1 MKLIEGVVEAI
12 SAKDLPNGED
22 QWGNTCRVNIKVG
35 EDWIGLGTSKKPE
48 VNIKEGAGWHKLA
61 KGDTIAVVV
70 EENGQWLNA
79 KKSDIKVK
87 SKGSGISNGSPS
99 RSAAGSSAGRTS
111 SGGSTGN
118 TSGGTDWARKDA
130 GAAASASVDK
140 AIAYLTAVGFP
151 EGSHPEGDLDRN
163 LRVILNVAR
172 EMQGIV
178 KTLAEE
184 ILNEGKAPVTE
195 EKEAAPKLTMTNG
208 LSKARG
214 GKPKSVEPEPDEFVD
229 DEDLF

>member
-12 SAKDLPNGED
+12 SAKELPNGED

-79 KKSDIKVK
+79 KKSDIKI
-87 SKGSGISNGSPS
+87 KGKGNSPTTGGAS
-99 RSAAGSSAGRTS
+99 QART
-111 SGGSTGN
+111 SGGSAASRTGP
-118 TSGGTDWARKDA
+118 TASAPVDWARKDA
-130 GAAASASVDK
+130 GAAASASIDK
-140 AIAYLTAVGFP
+140 ALVYLSATNQF
-151 EGSHPEGDLDRN
+151 GSKASENFDL
-163 LRVILNVAR
+163 IYEVAR
-172 EMQGIV
+172 EMQGLV
-178 KTLAEE
+178 KTLAAE
-184 ILNEGKAPVTE
+184 ILNPPQALGDSDGGKPEGSPG
-195 EKEAAPKLTMTNG
+195 PKPPLTNG

-214 GKPKSVEPEPDEFVD
+214 GKPKPVEPDPEDFND
-229 DEDLF
+229 DDIPF